1 MLTWELVW
9 KLEEREA
16 RQALP
21 RLGVGVPKCCGA
33 GPHGQGR
40 EGLGPASVGLAVGT
54 RFGMG

>member
-16 RQALP
+16 RQALLRP
-21 RLGVGVPKCCGA
+21 RVGVPKCCGA

-40 EGLGPASVGLAVGT
+40 EELGPASMGLAVGT
-54 RFGMG
+54 RSGMG